1 MLHTMKLAAAAAALV
16 VTAAGCAVAEQSK
29 MNDLEIAHTA
39 YTAGNLDIRYA
50 HLALAVSENPVV
62 RAFAQTMIRDH
73 TAVNDEAVALI
84 GRLKVTPQDNPL
96 SQALVKGAAEK
107 RTEFMKLSGH
117 AFDCAYATNELG
129 YHQVVNQTV
138 AGTFIPQTTV
148 PELKH
153 LLEGALVTFRAH
165 EKHAETMVKGLKCSA

>member
-1 MLHTMKLAAAAAALV
+1 MLNTLRLTATAATIV
-16 VTAAGCAVAEQSK
+16 VSAAGCATAEQPK

-50 HLALAVSENPVV
+50 HMALAVSENPAVLD
-62 RAFAQTMIRDH
+62 FARTMIRDH
-73 TAVNDEAVALI
+73 GAVNDEAVALI
-84 GRLKVTPQDNPL
+84 GKLKVTPQDNPL
-96 SQALVKGAAEK
+96 SQALVKGAADK
-107 RTEFMKLSGH
+107 RAEFGRLSGK

-148 PELKH
+148 PELKQ
-153 LLEGALVTFRAH
+153 LLEGALATFQAH
-165 EKHAETMVKGLKCSA
+165 EKHAGAMVKGLKCGA